1 MAGTCPRCGARTLV
15 RLGPEESCPTCA
27 SSEAW
32 DRYAKRGLTL
42 DLGVI
47 EESERRRGRETGGG
61 RGAWRRI
68 RGYLPTAVAAAVAV
82 AALLPC
88 IRLLRAWPLAPLE
101 ELRRGWTSQARFA
114 SLLGIGALGAAIA
127 ALLLLRRG
135 RLFRSMALVAGNL
148 LAAVTGI
155 AALVVGVV
163 FWVGTASLSG
173 WSFDRMTPLDVVQ
186 TPLARAAMDA
196 AAVILAPDEGGDMR
210 GLAIGSGTVIGRSAG
225 RAWVLTNSHVAIPY
239 RPAGAFRDAESAHP
253 VWVYLSDGRNA
264 EGRVRWAGEPP
275 LDVALVSTEI
285 ADAPAPV
292 VVAPDAGGLE
302 VGADVFFVP
311 NPFRSGWLLHR
322 GNVLERDPHA
332 TPAGEYSLVFT
343 DLPLQQGDSGSGLF
357 DATGRLVGINTWQV
371 LRLGGAEAAVPRG
384 ISLPSN
390 VLREIMDLIRGD
402 ALANLDSRR

>member
-1 MAGTCPRCGARTLV
+1 MAESCPRCGARTPV
-15 RLGPEESCPTCA
+15 RLGPEESCPACA
-27 SSEAW
+27 STEAW

-42 DLGVI
+42 DLRAI
-47 EESERRRGRETGGG
+47 EESERRRGKEPGGG
-61 RGAWRRI
+61 RGPSWRI
-68 RGYLPTAVAAAVAV
+68 RGHLPTAIAAALAI

-88 IRLLRAWPLAPLE
+88 IRLLRSWPLAPLD
-101 ELRRGWTSQARFA
+101 ELRRGWTSGARHACLFGLA
-114 SLLGIGALGAAIA
+114 ALGAAIA

-135 RLFRSMALVAGNL
+135 RLFRSLPLVAGNL
-148 LAAVTGI
+148 LAAGAGI
-155 AALVVGVV
+155 AASVVGLV
-163 FWVGTASLSG
+163 FWLGTASLSG
-173 WSFDRMTPLDVVQ
+173 WQFDRMTPLDVVQ
-186 TPLARAAMDA
+186 TPLARAAMEA

-239 RPAGAFRDAESAHP
+239 MPAGAFRDASSAHP

-275 LDVALVSTEI
+275 LDVALVSAEI
-285 ADAPAPV
+285 EGAPEPV

-302 VGADVFFVP
+302 EGAAVFFVP
-311 NPFRSGWLLHR
+311 NPFRGGWLLHR

-332 TPAGEYSLVFT
+332 TPAGEFSLVFT

-371 LRLGGAEAAVPRG
+371 LRLGGREAAVPRG

-390 VLREIMDLIRGD
+390 VLREIMDLIQGD
-402 ALANLDSRR
+402 ALGSLESNR